1 MPAIAA
7 LTGDG
12 RAATARRLAALE
24 RASLADEVGA
34 FNAHRL
40 VRVHNNVWRLMWWQ
54 FLRGLAFGLGTVV
67 GATALVS
74 VVALILGQIEFI
86 PIIGEIARAIIETVY
101 NG

>member
-1 MPAIAA
+1 MDRPQED
-7 LTGDG
+7 LDRLHRDLG
-12 RAATARRLAALE
+12 RP
-24 RASLADEVGA
+24 ADEVGA

-86 PIIGEIARAIIETVY
+86 PIIGEIARAIIEEI
-101 NG
+101 NGP

>member
-1 MPAIAA
+1 MDTAKED
-7 LTGDG
+7 LKRLDRDLG
-12 RAATARRLAALE
+12 R
-24 RASLADEVGA
+24 LADEVSA

-86 PIIGEIARAIIETVY
+86 PIIGEIARAIIEEI
-101 NG
+101 NGP